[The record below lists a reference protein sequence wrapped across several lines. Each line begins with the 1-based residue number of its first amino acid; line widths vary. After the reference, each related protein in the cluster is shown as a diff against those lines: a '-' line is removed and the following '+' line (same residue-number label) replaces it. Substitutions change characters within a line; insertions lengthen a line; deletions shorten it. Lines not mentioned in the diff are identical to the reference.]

1 MMPTPEKHAS
11 RKPSNLVA
19 RLAREPL
26 LHFLVLGA
34 LVFGADQLI
43 LAGRG
48 DPDVITVNA
57 LVDEEARGVFRAS
70 MNRDPSAADMKIL
83 RERWVDSEVLYREAL
98 ALGLDRGDSSIRDR
112 LIFKALSIT
121 QAGLDLPQVSDADLR
136 QWFEA
141 NRSRYD
147 EPQRY
152 DFLEAVLTDG
162 STSEQIERFTAA
174 LQAGKQGE
182 DPSTLR
188 VFKGRPRDNLLQS
201 YGEEFTAG
209 LEKLA
214 PERWTALPSAV
225 GPRVVR
231 LQAIT
236 PGVPA
241 DFEAIKAEVYADW
254 KDDTLQR
261 LATAKVREMGKK
273 YRVEVPGDAT

>member
-11 RKPSNLVA
+11 RKSSNLVA

-26 LHFLVLGA
+26 LHFLALGA
-34 LVFGADQLI
+34 LVFGTDQLI

-70 MNRDPSAADMKIL
+70 MNRDPSADDMKIL
-83 RERWVDSEVLYREAL
+83 RERWIDSEVLYREAL

-121 QAGLDLPQVSDADLR
+121 QAGLDLPQVNDADLR

-162 STSEQIERFTAA
+162 STPEQIERFTAA

-201 YGEEFTAG
+201 YGEDFTAG

-214 PERWTALPSAV
+214 PEQWTALPSAV

>member
-1 MMPTPEKHAS
+1 M
-11 RKPSNLVA
+11 A

-26 LHFLVLGA
+26 LHFLALGA
-34 LVFGADQLI
+34 LVFGTDQLI

-70 MNRDPSAADMKIL
+70 MNRDPSADDMKIL
-83 RERWVDSEVLYREAL
+83 RERWIDSEVLYREAL

-121 QAGLDLPQVSDADLR
+121 QAGLDLPQVNDADLR

-162 STSEQIERFTAA
+162 STPEQIERFTAA

-201 YGEEFTAG
+201 YGEDFTAG

-214 PERWTALPSAV
+214 PEQWTALPSAV